1 MFLTRDYI
9 CTTALSRARLKSE
22 FVTLMTNGDSGIS
35 AFPEEDNML
44 CWKGT
49 ISGSKNTVFEGIG
62 YKLSFSFPTDYPFKP
77 PKVKFDTVCFH
88 PNMDVFGDICLDILT
103 DKWSSA
109 YDVRTILLAIQRL
122 CEQPNT
128 CSPLNPHAAELW
140 ENQEEYRK
148 MVEKLYK
155 TKIRDEVCNDSY
167 VLTAKRLQS
176 DLMAL
181 MISGDSGISAFPVE
195 DNIFRWKAT
204 ISGSKYKWFEEENN
218 LFILFLTDYPLKPP
232 EVTFETGLL
241 RNYIKCLDI
250 LEEDKWSS
258 DYDVRSIL
266 VSIER
271 VLREPMRLR
280 YRKKTSSQKTG
291 KRRRG
296 NRTLDLS

>member
-9 CTTALSRARLKSE
+9 CPTSLSRARLKSE
-22 FVTLMTNGDSGIS
+22 LVTLMTNGDSGIS
-35 AFPEEDNML
+35 AFPEEDNIL

-49 ISGSKNTVFEGIG
+49 ISGSKNTVFEGIE

-77 PKVKFDTVCFH
+77 PKVKFDTICFH
-88 PNMDVFGDICLDILT
+88 PNMDVFGDICLDILK

-109 YDVRTILLAIQRL
+109 YDVRTILLSIQRL
-122 CEQPNT
+122 LREPNT
-128 CSPLNPHAAELW
+128 CFPLNPHAAELW

-155 TKIRDEVCNDSY
+155 TKIRDEVCEDSH
-167 VLTAKRLQS
+167 VLTAKKLQS

-204 ISGSKYKWFEEENN
+204 IFGSKYKWFEEDN
-218 LFILFLTDYPLKPP
+218 LSILFPTDYPLKPP

-241 RNYIKCLDI
+241 RNYIICLDI

-266 VSIER
+266 VSIEK
-271 VLREPMRLR
+271 VLRN
-280 YRKKTSSQKTG
+280 QDACDTG
-291 KRRRG
+291 KKLHLRKQEKG
-296 NRTLDLS
+296 VL